1 MNRQVMGELSYFVR
15 THTLVP
21 KAFVAYDRI
30 AYFDRET
37 HDLRISFDRNLRA
50 RSDRLSLT
58 SADTGAPIIRS
69 DVYVME
75 VKTRFAAPLW
85 LTDLLADQGLYKQ
98 SFSKYGS
105 FYLDA
110 LTAPAPAAQTDAK
123 KNSLTLIVYQTPQM
137 RPAVEVQKYK
147 RAGKDFT
154 R

>member
-1 MNRQVMGELSYFVR
+1 MR

-21 KAFVAYDRI
+21 KAFGAYDRI
-30 AYFDRET
+30 AYFDSET

-85 LTDLLADQGLYKQ
+85 LTDLLADHGLYKQ

-110 LTAPAPAAQTDAK
+110 LTAPAPAVQTDAK
-123 KNSLTLIVYQTPQM
+123 KT
-137 RPAVEVQKYK
+137 A
-147 RAGKDFT
+147 
-154 R
+154 